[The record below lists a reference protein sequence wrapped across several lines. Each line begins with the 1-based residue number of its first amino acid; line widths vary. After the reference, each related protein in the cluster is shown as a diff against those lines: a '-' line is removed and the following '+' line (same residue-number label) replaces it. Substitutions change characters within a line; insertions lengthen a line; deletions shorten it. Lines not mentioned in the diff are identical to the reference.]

1 MEYLEAVPG
10 EEAEKIGKYVARIVE
25 DGSTIQVGYGSI
37 PNAIISRALKTKSTW
52 GFTPSF

>member
-37 PNAIISRALKTKSTW
+37 PNAIISV
-52 GFTPSF
+52 P

>member
-37 PNAIISRALKTKSTW
+37 PNAIISRALKTKSPW